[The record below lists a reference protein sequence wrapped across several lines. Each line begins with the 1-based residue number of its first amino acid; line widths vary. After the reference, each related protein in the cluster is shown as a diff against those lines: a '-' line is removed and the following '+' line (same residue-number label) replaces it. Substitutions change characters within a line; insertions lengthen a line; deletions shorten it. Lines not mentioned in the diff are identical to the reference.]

1 MDLARY
7 SLVISFFEN
16 IWAYSVHGFTLCF
29 NIRAHHVPVL
39 GDFGSCT
46 KSTKKDVQ
54 GLIDDVTSKQDD
66 PKQIVQ
72 DIKKGQRKN
81 HKLPKLIDDKLRI
94 DCVKEPLFLQG
105 SSHQHYL
112 TVGMKASN
120 GTPVQETRKV
130 KLFEFGV
137 A

>member
-1 MDLARY
+1 M
-7 SLVISFFEN
+7 SFFEN
-16 IWAYSVHGFTLCF
+16 IWAYSVHGFTLVF

-54 GLIDDVTSKQDD
+54 GLIDDVTSKQDN

-120 GTPVQETRKV
+120 GTPVQETREV

>member
-1 MDLARY
+1 MFLF
-7 SLVISFFEN
+7 S
-16 IWAYSVHGFTLCF
+16 

-39 GDFGSCT
+39 GGFGSCT

-105 SSHQHYL
+105 SNHQHYL

>member
-1 MDLARY
+1 M
-7 SLVISFFEN
+7 SLFS
-16 IWAYSVHGFTLCF
+16 

-39 GDFGSCT
+39 GGFGSCT

-81 HKLPKLIDDKLRI
+81 HKLSLMIDY
-94 DCVKEPLFLQG
+94 
-105 SSHQHYL
+105 S
-112 TVGMKASN
+112 
-120 GTPVQETRKV
+120 
-130 KLFEFGV
+130 
-137 A
+137 

>member
-1 MDLARY
+1 M
-7 SLVISFFEN
+7 SFFEN
-16 IWAYSVHGFTLCF
+16 IWAYSVHGFTLVF

-54 GLIDDVTSKQDD
+54 GLIDDVTSKQDN

-94 DCVKEPLFLQG
+94 NCVKEPVFLQG

>member
-1 MDLARY
+1 MFLF
-7 SLVISFFEN
+7 S
-16 IWAYSVHGFTLCF
+16 

-54 GLIDDVTSKQDD
+54 RLIDDVTSKPEN

-120 GTPVQETRKV
+120 GTPVQETREV
-130 KLFEFGV
+130 RIFGFGV